1 MASVQVADKANSADP
16 VTECDLASEE
26 AIIREIRA
34 RFPDDEIL
42 SEEMPDSHDK
52 LDDPDW
58 SGWVLDPLDGTY
70 NFSRRIPY
78 FSSSVAWVKHGELA
92 LGGIADPN
100 RGQVYTASRGGGTWL
115 DGKRLAVS
123 AKSDFGPG
131 TRVATS
137 NIVAGEGTQTNLDRF
152 RVLGDVW
159 YDVQGSTV
167 MQMADLAAGRT
178 DLLCH
183 SGLKPW
189 DSAAGLIM
197 IREAGGEVLDL
208 RGNPADWRGREILA
222 GNPRLVER
230 FLELSA
236 QE

>member
-1 MASVQVADKANSADP
+1 MGGQGRPFRLAGAPASRHSEWVSRDRQKALGLALQSALETISHWSEKASVQVADKANSADP

-137 NIVAGEGTQTNLDRF
+137 NIVAGEGTQTNL
-152 RVLGDVW
+152 
-159 YDVQGSTV
+159 
-167 MQMADLAAGRT
+167 
-178 DLLCH
+178 
-183 SGLKPW
+183 
-189 DSAAGLIM
+189 
-197 IREAGGEVLDL
+197 
-208 RGNPADWRGREILA
+208 
-222 GNPRLVER
+222 
-230 FLELSA
+230 
-236 QE
+236 